1 MHKNKISKIP
11 TDRIFDV
18 FNMIFM
24 CIVIVV
30 TLYPFY
36 YVIISSFN
44 DPIDF
49 IKGPVYLLPRKFSL
63 VNYIYVL
70 KDKSIINAAFITVAR
85 TVIGSVCAVLF
96 TAAFAYGISKTN
108 LLGRKF
114 FLGMA
119 LVTMY
124 FSGGL
129 IPSYIL
135 IAHGLKL
142 QGNFLVFII
151 PNLFNA
157 FNAFIMMSF
166 FKAIP
171 AEMEESAK
179 IDGANDLI
187 IFFRLIL
194 PVSMPI
200 LATVALFN
208 GVFHWNA
215 WFDALLYG
223 GRKLETLQQFL
234 VKSIQSASVNPQ
246 AASFVTMNGI
256 TSTSVRLTTMVITAF
271 PIVMVYPF
279 LQKYFVKGVM
289 VGSLKG

>member
-1 MHKNKISKIP
+1 MQKR
-11 TDRIFDV
+11 RIVDGDKV
-18 FNMIFM
+18 FNVVNIIFM
-24 CIVIVV
+24 SVIMLI

-36 YVIISSFN
+36 YVIISSLN
-44 DPIDF
+44 DPIDLLN
-49 IKGPVYLLPRKFSL
+49 GPVYLLPRQFSL

-70 KDKSIINAAFITVAR
+70 KDSEILNAAFITIAR
-85 TVIGSVCAVLF
+85 TVLGSVCAVLF
-96 TAAFAYGISKTN
+96 TAAFAYGVSKKW

-114 FLGMA
+114 FIGMA

-129 IPSYIL
+129 IPSYLL

-142 QGNFLVFII
+142 QGSFLVFII

-166 FKAIP
+166 FRGIP

-179 IDGANDLI
+179 IDGANDI
-187 IFFRLIL
+187 KIFFRLVL

-200 LATVALFN
+200 LATVLLFN
-208 GVFHWNA
+208 GVFHWNS
-215 WFDALLYG
+215 WFDAMLYG
-223 GRKLETLQQFL
+223 GRKLQTLQQYL
-234 VKSIQSASVNPQ
+234 VKSIQSASVNPM
-246 AASFVTMNGI
+246 AASYAQTYRI
-256 TSTSVRLTTMVITAF
+256 SSTSIRLTTMVITAF
-271 PIVMVYPF
+271 PIVIAYPF

-289 VGSLKG
+289 IGSLKG